1 MHYVKPHRSRSPKCR
16 LIITSAQNSLG
27 VLVVVVAVVEEAG
40 AVETER
46 GGWEV
51 GGTAEDEEE
60 REGVADSAAVG
71 EKKGKSIMRLFQL
84 EPSVGGPPHSQ
95 VDVQRVSHGI
105 ESLSMSPNSPE
116 STEHV
121 HTLSLSTVAG
131 WGPAKHT
138 EVLGREHTL
147 YW

>member
-1 MHYVKPHRSRSPKCR
+1 M
-16 LIITSAQNSLG
+16 
-27 VLVVVVAVVEEAG
+27 LVVVVAVVEEAG

-71 EKKGKSIMRLFQL
+71 ERKEKSIIRLFQL

-95 VDVQRVSHGI
+95 ETQIR
-105 ESLSMSPNSPE
+105 N
-116 STEHV
+116 
-121 HTLSLSTVAG
+121 
-131 WGPAKHT
+131 
-138 EVLGREHTL
+138 
-147 YW
+147 